1 MEIIN
6 DQEAIR
12 RLKVAQR
19 IVVLTGAGIS
29 VESGIPPFRGE
40 EGLWTKLSPLELAS
54 FDAFYSNPARVS
66 EWYQHRRNIIEKSS
80 PNPGHRALKQ
90 LQEIVPDFKLITQN
104 VDDLHQRAGSTDV
117 IELHGNIME
126 NYCVCCNQHYSTSE
140 FDEVFRY
147 NSNHV
152 PHCYCG
158 GLIRPNVVWFGE
170 PIPEESFEKAYQ
182 AAIQSEVFIAV
193 GTSAQVTPAADLPRY
208 AKKNNSYLIEINPN
222 QTAIS
227 DIVDLNLR
235 GTSGTILPKFVKDY
249 QEMIS
254 TD

>member
-12 RLKVAQR
+12 RLKIAHR
-19 IVVLTGAGIS
+19 ITVLTGAGIS

-54 FDAFYSNPARVS
+54 FEAFYSNPAKVS
-66 EWYQHRRNIIEKSS
+66 EWYQHRCNIIEKSV
-80 PNPGHRALKQ
+80 PNPGHLALKE
-90 LQEIVPDFKLITQN
+90 LQDIVPDFQLITQN
-104 VDDLHQRAGSTDV
+104 IDGLHQRAGSTDV

-140 FDEVFRY
+140 FDEFFRY
-147 NSNHV
+147 NPNHV

-170 PIPEESFEKAYQ
+170 PIPAEDYKKAYE
-182 AAIQSEVFIAV
+182 ATIHSEVFIIV

-208 AKKNNSYLIEINPN
+208 AKQYNSYLIEINPN

-227 DIVDLNLR
+227 DIVDLSLR
-235 GTSGTILPKFVKDY
+235 GTSGTILPIFVKEY
-249 QEMIS
+249 KEILRAE
-254 TD
+254 